1 MNKEEFQENY
11 LFEKYKNSVFR
22 NGEDFRNTLKNES
35 NINLDNLYR
44 RIIIYQVKTFGYSL
58 SNKDMGRNVD
68 RQRLIKSRNKYMNDK
83 IMKVWFK

>member
-11 LFEKYKNSVFR
+11 LFEKYKNCAFR
-22 NGEDFRNTLKNES
+22 NGEDFRNTLKNKT

-58 SNKDMGRNVD
+58 SNKDMRSNVD

-83 IMKVWFK
+83 ITKVWFK

>member
-11 LFEKYKNSVFR
+11 LFEKYKNSAFR
-22 NGEDFRNTLKNES
+22 NGEDFRDTLKNKT

-58 SNKDMGRNVD
+58 SNKDIGSNAD

-83 IMKVWFK
+83 IMKAWFK

>member
-11 LFEKYKNSVFR
+11 LFEKYKNSAFR